1 MLFTLEALKASYG
14 DALLLHF
21 GDPKA
26 PNLAVID
33 GGPRGVYP
41 SVLKPRLHQLMEH
54 KRRLR
59 DGQLPIRLLMVS
71 HIDDDHVN
79 GLLAMAN
86 ELADTPGKPPFQVE
100 SLWHNSFDDLLGNQG
115 QELAA
120 SLAPFVKSVLT
131 TGTIPVTAPLKN
143 PHAALV
149 LASVK
154 QGRDLR
160 NAAKRLGWDINKEFG
175 GKLVRLPQEGVRTVP
190 IVEGMT
196 LTPLGPREGHVA
208 ALQAAW
214 DQELQRMGVAVEA
227 VRAAEYAD
235 RSVFNLSS
243 IVVLAEMPGTDGR
256 PRRMLL
262 TGDARGDH
270 IIKGLESAGLME
282 HGTCHVDLLKL
293 PHHGSDRNVEPAF
306 FETVTA
312 DHYLVSSNGDK
323 FDNPD
328 KATLEWLAAARKGRG
343 HFTLYLTYPVSEFKF
358 KRRKTIRK
366 EIQAFIDAGQKSGD
380 YTVVCRAPT
389 APSVRVDLG
398 EPLEVKG

>member
-1 MLFTLEALKASYG
+1 MLFTLEALKAAYG

-26 PNLAVID
+26 PSLAVID

-41 SVLKPRLHQLMEH
+41 SVLKPRLRQLMED

-86 ELADTPGKPPFQVE
+86 ELADMPGKTPYQIE
-100 SLWHNSFDDLLGNQG
+100 SLWHNSFDDILGNQG

-120 SLAPFVKSVLT
+120 SVEPFVKNILT
-131 TGTIPVTAPLKN
+131 TGTMPATTPLKH
-143 PHAALV
+143 PHTALV

-160 NAAKRLGWDINKEFG
+160 NAATRLGWDVNQEFG
-175 GKLVRLPQEGVRTVP
+175 TKLIRLPQEGVRTVP
-190 IVEGMT
+190 IADGMT
-196 LTPLGPREGHVA
+196 FTPLGPRETNVE

-214 DQELQRMGVAVEA
+214 DQEIQRMGVAVDA
-227 VRAAEYAD
+227 ARAAEFAD
-235 RSVFNLSS
+235 TSVFNLSS
-243 IVVLAEMPGTDGR
+243 LIVLAEMSGTDGT

-270 IIKGLESAGLME
+270 IIEGLRVAGLME

-293 PHHGSDRNVEPAF
+293 PHHGSDRNVEQAF

-312 DHYLVSSNGDK
+312 DHYVISSNGDR

-328 KATLEWLAAARKGRG
+328 QQTLAWLAAARKGRG

-358 KRRKTIRK
+358 KRRKNIQQ
-366 EIQAFIDAGQKSGD
+366 EIQAFIDAGRKSGD
-380 YTVVCRAPT
+380 YTVVCRAPD
-389 APSVRVDLG
+389 ALSVRVDLG
-398 EPLEVKG
+398 EPLKA

>member
-1 MLFTLEALKASYG
+1 MLFTLEALKAAYG

-26 PNLAVID
+26 PSLAVID

-41 SVLKPRLHQLMEH
+41 SVLKPRLRQLMED

-86 ELADTPGKPPFQVE
+86 ELADMPGKTPYQIE
-100 SLWHNSFDDLLGNQG
+100 SLWHNSFDDILGNQG

-120 SLAPFVKSVLT
+120 SVEPFVKNILT
-131 TGTIPVTAPLKN
+131 TGTMPATTPLKH
-143 PHAALV
+143 PHTALV

-160 NAAKRLGWDINKEFG
+160 NAATRLGWDVNQEFG
-175 GKLVRLPQEGVRTVP
+175 TKLIRLPQEGVRTVP
-190 IVEGMT
+190 IADGMT
-196 LTPLGPREGHVA
+196 FTPLGPRETNVE

-214 DQELQRMGVAVEA
+214 DQEIQRMGVAVDA
-227 VRAAEYAD
+227 ARAAEFAD
-235 RSVFNLSS
+235 TSVFNLSS
-243 IVVLAEMPGTDGR
+243 LIVLAEMSGTDGT

-270 IIKGLESAGLME
+270 IIEGLRVAGLME

-293 PHHGSDRNVEPAF
+293 PHHGSDRNVEQAF

-312 DHYLVSSNGDK
+312 DHYVISSNGDR

-328 KATLEWLAAARKGRG
+328 QQTLAWLAAARKGRG

-358 KRRKTIRK
+358 KRRKNIQQ
-366 EIQAFIDAGQKSGD
+366 EIQAFIDAGRKNGD
-380 YTVVCRAPT
+380 YTVVCRAPD
-389 APSVRVDLG
+389 ALSVRVDLG
-398 EPLEVKG
+398 EPLKA